1 MIYVIYNSLVAVI
14 CIVLVLLGAIDAE
27 KAGFTRWKMLFV
39 FLGLCTVTV
48 VGLFAVTELFRA
60 LDLLVKTRTIF

>member
-1 MIYVIYNSLVAVI
+1 MVYIIYNSLVAVI
-14 CIVLVLLGAIDAE
+14 CITLIVIGAIDAE

-39 FLGLCTVTV
+39 FLGLCTVMV

-60 LDLLVKTRTIF
+60 LDLLVKQRTIF